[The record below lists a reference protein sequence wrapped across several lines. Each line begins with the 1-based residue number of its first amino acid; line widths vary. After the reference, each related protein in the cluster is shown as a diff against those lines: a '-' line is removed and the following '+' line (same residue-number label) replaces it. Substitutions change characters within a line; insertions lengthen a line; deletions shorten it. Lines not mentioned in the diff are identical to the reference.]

1 VGGHGSTV
9 QGRGEEEKEE
19 KEDVGK
25 MSTEGINRY
34 QCWRWSMSND
44 KGISE
49 ERAEGELSP

>member
-1 VGGHGSTV
+1 MGGHGSTV